1 MAKFFKRLDEAV
13 KAGDLDQLNRLLE
26 NKDPQFASQALSIA
40 AQYGQLECVKFLV
53 EKCSNHDIY
62 HRGLVSAIHNN
73 QSECINYL
81 LSLFTQPFDCSSALE
96 AATEADNIELVKR
109 LIPLCNEKCGASAL
123 IAAMSKDN
131 REIFN
136 MLIPVPNHDEWGYV
150 VLCAVEENR
159 PEFFD
164 RVLPLSD
171 PRYDIYAAFR
181 RAVELGHTYF
191 AEVMYPL
198 VDLQVIDEYLRAFE
212 PETYEEFY
220 KSLSQLE
227 AKMQK
232 DVLNDNLGEP
242 APKSQSVA
250 RKM

>member
-1 MAKFFKRLDEAV
+1 MAKFFKHLDEAV
-13 KAGDLDQLNRLLE
+13 KAGDLDQLGRLLE
-26 NKDPQFASQALSIA
+26 NKDHKFASQALLQA
-40 AQYGQLECVKFLV
+40 VLHGQVECVKFLAG
-53 EKCSNHDIY
+53 KCSNHDVY
-62 HRGLVSAIHNN
+62 HMGLVNAIRYN
-73 QSECINYL
+73 QAECINYFL
-81 LSLFTQPFDCSSALE
+81 PLFTQPFNCSSALH
-96 AATEADNIELVKR
+96 AAVHLDNIEVLKR
-109 LIPLCNEKCGASAL
+109 LIPLCSEKCGLSAL
-123 IAAMSKDN
+123 VSAMIKGN
-131 REIFN
+131 REIFDI
-136 MLIPVPNHDEWGYV
+136 LIPVSNHDEWGYV
-150 VLCAVEENR
+150 LMWTVKENR

-164 RVLPLSD
+164 SVLPLSD